1 MIPQSREEPHR
12 SRKGDVRHFCTAS
25 YRSHTVGVGVSAHP
39 QMAGRDAGRHHT
51 KVDLGLP
58 THRILLATYLPF
70 SVILSNV
77 IQLKEN
83 LLRGDRHGN
92 VWSH

>member
-1 MIPQSREEPHR
+1 M
-12 SRKGDVRHFCTAS
+12 
-25 YRSHTVGVGVSAHP
+25 GVGVSAHP

-70 SVILSNV
+70 SMLLSNV
-77 IQLKEN
+77 SQLKEN
-83 LLRGDRHGN
+83 LLRRDRHGN
-92 VWSH
+92 VGSH